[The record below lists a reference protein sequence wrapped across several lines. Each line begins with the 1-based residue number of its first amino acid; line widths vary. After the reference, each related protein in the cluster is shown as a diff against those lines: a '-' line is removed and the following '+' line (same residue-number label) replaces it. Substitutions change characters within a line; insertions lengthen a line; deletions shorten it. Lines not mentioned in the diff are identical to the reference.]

1 MRRPAA
7 RAIVAAFAGLSVLLT
22 ACGQTAGSPQGGAD
36 DGIVDVVASTSVYG
50 DIVSTI
56 GGDKVR
62 VNSIITRT
70 SQDPHSY
77 EATTQDKLAVSKA
90 ELVVENGGGYD
101 DFIHKLADDTGLDHS
116 NVLNAV
122 ELSGLV
128 PEESETGA
136 SHDADG
142 HGHDHAGFN
151 EHVWYSLPAMARL
164 ADAVAAKL
172 GELDPSSAETFRS
185 NAGALKDSLGALES
199 ELAAVRASAGQGAA
213 AVTEPVP
220 MYLLEAA
227 GLENKTPAEYMSAI
241 ESGADVPPAALKTA
255 VDLVGSGGVKL
266 LAYNLQTEGP
276 QTLALKDAALAA
288 EVPVLDFSETLPDGK
303 DYLQW
308 MTDNVDGIVRT
319 LSCARSGH
327 QPGCKYKCGPNGW
340 PGPGRAGPKIIGTA

>member
-22 ACGQTAGSPQGGAD
+22 ACGQTPGNAQGSDD

-50 DIVSTI
+50 DIVSSI

-62 VNSIITRT
+62 VESIITRT

-90 ELVVENGGGYD
+90 ELLVENGGGYD
-101 DFIHKLADDTGLDHS
+101 GFIHKLADDTGLDHGR
-116 NVLNAV
+116 VLNAV

-128 PEESETGA
+128 PEEEAGA
-136 SHDADG
+136 SHEADG

-172 GELDPSSAETFRS
+172 GELEPSSAETFRS
-185 NAGALKDSLGALES
+185 NAAAFKDSLGALES
-199 ELAAVRASAGQGAA
+199 KLATVKASAGPGGA

-220 MYLLEAA
+220 LYLLEAA
-227 GLENKTPAEYMSAI
+227 GLDNKTPAEYLSAI
-241 ESGADVPPAALKTA
+241 ESGADVPPAVLKTA

-276 QTLALKDAALAA
+276 QTLALKDAAVSAGI
-288 EVPVLDFSETLPDGK
+288 PVLDFSETLPDGK
-303 DYLQW
+303 GYLPW
-308 MTDNVDGIVRT
+308 MADNVDGIVRT
-319 LSCARSGH
+319 LS
-327 QPGCKYKCGPNGW
+327 
-340 PGPGRAGPKIIGTA
+340 

>member
-7 RAIVAAFAGLSVLLT
+7 RAIVTAVAGLSVMLT
-22 ACGQTAGSPQGGAD
+22 ACSPTAGSTRGTAGE
-36 DGIVDVVASTSVYG
+36 GVVEVVASTSVYG

-62 VNSIITRT
+62 VNSVITRT

-101 DFIHKLADDTGLDHS
+101 DFIHKLADDTGLDQA

-122 ELSGLV
+122 ELSGL
-128 PEESETGA
+128 ESADAGSGGTA
-136 SHDADG
+136 SAD
-142 HGHDHAGFN
+142 GHDHAGFN

-172 GELDPSSAETFRS
+172 GELEPSSAGTFRT
-185 NAGALKDSLGALES
+185 NAAAFKDSLAGLEAKLATIKAASGPGA
-199 ELAAVRASAGQGAA
+199 V

-220 MYLLEAA
+220 LYLLEAA

-241 ESGADVPPAALKTA
+241 ESGSDVPPAVLKSA
-255 VDLVGSGGVKL
+255 VDLVRSGGVRL

-276 QTLALKDAALAA
+276 QTVALKDAAAA
-288 EVPVLDFSETLPDGK
+288 SGVPVLNFSETLPDGK
-303 DYLQW
+303 TYLQW
-308 MTDNVDGIVRT
+308 MADNVDAIGKP
-319 LSCARSGH
+319 LS
-327 QPGCKYKCGPNGW
+327 
-340 PGPGRAGPKIIGTA
+340 